1 MDALGDAAPMNVE
14 GGIRMDRFPTAE
26 EVRKAEKVTYLRF
39 AEAHRGRCAIEID
52 FYVLIRDAY
61 GPKQAIWSKAR
72 IEVVDLVTEG
82 NCPHIEIQ
90 SNEAESTPVLL
101 PINPDVD
108 PLHEAHVSVEG
119 EPLLVACVS
128 ICPRSSSLDLCH
140 SNGAVEICDGRRF
153 DARCHRKDVEKLP
166 SYDDASG
173 NRFGSCTIAPSQCLA
188 WYPES

>member
-1 MDALGDAAPMNVE
+1 MDALGDAAPMDVE
-14 GGIRMDRFPTAE
+14 GGIRVNRFPTGE
-26 EVRKAEKVTYLRF
+26 EIRKAEKVTYLRF
-39 AEAHRGRCAIEID
+39 AEAHRGRCVIEID
-52 FYVLIRDAY
+52 LYILIRDAY
-61 GPKQAIWSKAR
+61 GPKQAIGSKAR

-90 SNEAESTPVLL
+90 SNEAESALVLF

-128 ICPRSSSLDLCH
+128 MCSRSSPLDLCH

-153 DARCHRKDVEKLP
+153 DARCHRKDVEL
-166 SYDDASG
+166 SL
-173 NRFGSCTIAPSQCLA
+173 IHI
-188 WYPES
+188 